1 MENFNFILNYL
12 GLSKSSSNC
21 LENCSFEDPVTLSND
36 KIKQDDSFHLVN
48 KTNIELNPYEYKF
61 NNGLEEI
68 NKTLNQ
74 NRIFSFDF
82 NYQDFINSLDPIEM
96 LAFSGLLLN
105 SLVLNSTISIILIL
119 YGEYLIKRF
128 NLENRFPKIAK
139 FIQIRSKLQNFFLK
153 VNIFW
158 IFIGVLPPMFM
169 YAYIL
174 GNKLIGILI

>member
-1 MENFNFILNYL
+1 MKNFNFILNYL
-12 GLSKSSSNC
+12 GLGKSSSNC

-61 NNGLEEI
+61 NNGLEEM

-105 SLVLNSTISIILIL
+105 SLILNYTLSIILIL
-119 YGEYLIKRF
+119 YGDFLIKKF
-128 NLENRFPKIAK
+128 DLENKFPKLAY
-139 FIQIRSKLQNFFLK
+139 FIRLRKKLQNYYLK
-153 VNIFW
+153 ICFIW
-158 IFIGVLPPMFM
+158 IFIGILPQIFM
-169 YAYIL
+169 YVSIL
-174 GNKLIGILI
+174 LPKLLELFF